1 MKPITLIAVVLL
13 TGCASEHLTQEHLTQ
28 EQLRQ
33 RNVERETRIL
43 LEDKKAF
50 DAQFTPTQRDKDMNV
65 CKYEAV
71 KATGSSQRGYTVYST
86 IFNDM
91 GDTFRQAEI
100 IGLCMKAKGYAN

>member
-1 MKPITLIAVVLL
+1 MKLIVLIAVASLSGCSTLDDTPSKTPYVPMSKTTYTYIQPMAEL
-13 TGCASEHLTQEHLTQ
+13 TP
-28 EQLRQ
+28 EQ
-33 RNVERETRIL
+33 IA
-43 LEDKKAF
+43 K
-50 DAQFTPTQRDKDMNV
+50 RDKYNQDMNV

-100 IGLCMKAKGYAN
+100 IGLCMKSKGYAG